1 MAASASPR
9 KPSLA
14 RTQGGRRSERTD
26 DVRERAGRP
35 RTQPGD
41 GLQRAAAFFDLDRTL
56 MAGSSGLPYA
66 RAACKAGWLDRRTM
80 MRWALDHVRFRL
92 RGASEEATARVLAE
106 ARDVLS
112 GIELKQVTRM
122 TPDVLV
128 AILPRIYPQ
137 MLEEVRAHQDAG
149 RATVIVSAAGQGIV
163 ETLAGVLDMDAG
175 IGTPY
180 AVGADGRFNGE
191 LDGPFMYGR
200 GKEEAIERF
209 AADHD
214 VDLATSW
221 AYSDSASDL
230 PMLRAV
236 GNPVAVNPDPE
247 LARVAR
253 EEGWRVMRFE
263 RLGRRIA
270 IVAAALTAPAVGGAG
285 K

>member
-1 MAASASPR
+1 MATRGGAASP
-9 KPSLA
+9 
-14 RTQGGRRSERTD
+14 D
-26 DVRERAGRP
+26 
-35 RTQPGD
+35 GD
-41 GLQRAAAFFDLDRTL
+41 ARAAAFFDLDRTL

-66 RAACKAGWLDRRTM
+66 RAAHKAGWLSTKTM
-80 MRWALDHVRFRL
+80 LRWAFDHLRFRL
-92 RGASEEATARVLAE
+92 RGANEEATARVLGE
-106 ARDVLS
+106 ARDVLT

-122 TPDVLV
+122 TPDVLA

-137 MLEEVRAHQDAG
+137 MLDEVHAHQDAG

-163 ETLAGVLDMDAG
+163 ETLARVLDMDAG

-180 AVGADGRFNGE
+180 AVGPDGRFNGE
-191 LDGPFMYGR
+191 LDGPFMYGA

-209 AADHD
+209 AADRA
-214 VDLATSW
+214 VDLASSW
-221 AYSDSASDL
+221 AYSDSTSDL

-263 RLGRRIA
+263 RLGRRLA
-270 IVAAALTAPAVGGAG
+270 IGAAAVTAAAVGGGTAVARR
-285 K
+285 

>member
-1 MAASASPR
+1 
-9 KPSLA
+9 
-14 RTQGGRRSERTD
+14 
-26 DVRERAGRP
+26 
-35 RTQPGD
+35 
-41 GLQRAAAFFDLDRTL
+41 

-66 RAACKAGWLDRRTM
+66 RAAHKAGWLGTRTM
-80 MRWALDHVRFRL
+80 LRWGVDHLRFRL
-92 RGASEEATARVLAE
+92 RGANEEATARVLAE
-106 ARDVLS
+106 ARDVLT

-128 AILPRIYPQ
+128 AILPRIYPR
-137 MLEEVRAHQDAG
+137 MLEEVYAHQDAG

-180 AVGADGRFNGE
+180 AVGPDGRFNGE

-209 AADHD
+209 AADRD
-214 VDLATSW
+214 IDLASSW

-236 GNPVAVNPDPE
+236 CNPVAVNPDPE

-263 RLGRRIA
+263 RLGRRLA
-270 IVAAALTAPAVGGAG
+270 IGAAAVAAAAVGGGTAVARRRAA
-285 K
+285 

>member
-1 MAASASPR
+1 
-9 KPSLA
+9 
-14 RTQGGRRSERTD
+14 
-26 DVRERAGRP
+26 
-35 RTQPGD
+35 
-41 GLQRAAAFFDLDRTL
+41 

-66 RAACKAGWLDRRTM
+66 RAAHKAGWLSTKTM
-80 MRWALDHVRFRL
+80 LRWALDHLRFRL
-92 RGASEEATARVLAE
+92 RGANEEATARVLAE
-106 ARDVLS
+106 ARDVLT

-137 MLEEVRAHQDAG
+137 MLEEVCAHQDAG

-163 ETLAGVLDMDAG
+163 ATLAGVLDMDAG

-209 AADHD
+209 AAGHG
-214 VDLATSW
+214 VDLASSW

-263 RLGRRIA
+263 RLGRRLA
-270 IVAAALTAPAVGGAG
+270 IGAAAVTAAAVGGAG
-285 K
+285 TVLARRRTAPPRGSFARRA